1 MSVTLSPS
9 PLSAW
14 LTPGEPPL
22 VPTLT
27 VLWCRAEPERMG
39 ELFQLPLGPS
49 FLGRGAGSPE
59 HPHLMPLRQRPGLLE
74 PRSPL
79 ASPRLSRQQLKLEG
93 QGSSIRVENLGRC
106 VLSVNGQPTL
116 HATLKAG
123 ELLEIQDELLLLFQ
137 MRPALLVPRP
147 EGAVVHAFGE
157 PDAFGIIGESP
168 QVWGLRNTLF
178 RLATLPDHLL
188 VTGPSGAGKELI
200 ARALHQLSPRALRPP
215 VARNAATLPESL
227 IEAELFG
234 NVKGYPTPTMQARP
248 GLVGE
253 ADGSTLI
260 LDEIGELPI
269 ALQARLLRLMDAGE
283 YHRLGEAKPSRASL
297 RILAMTNRPE
307 ALKHDVAARFSSR
320 VMVPGLSERPEDI
333 PLIARHLASRR
344 WQALR
349 RGEPGTPTLTP
360 RLISAFIQHR
370 WSTHV
375 RELDAMLLTA
385 VLESPSRYL
394 DVTAGVQRL
403 LSAEP
408 RADEHRADEH
418 RPETHRAGQA
428 SKRFLARENL
438 AESVSAPEDES
449 ALRLRLLRAH
459 AFSPAACGEDPGYP
473 GNRQTADLHWRLLM
487 VDALERHWPHE
498 AGAEA
503 GAEALHDALH
513 DARRN
518 ACIWLAG
525 QAEGPGWERV
535 VERMVS
541 FTQSLA
547 QRAEQALVQQDVS
560 TFEQAIKREYKRQGE
575 RVSRLAVRLARVQG

>member
-39 ELFQLPLGPS
+39 EIFQLPLGTS
-49 FLGRGAGSPE
+49 LLGRGAGSPE
-59 HPHLMPLRQRPGLLE
+59 QPHLMPLRQRPGLLE

-93 QGSSIRVENLGRC
+93 QGTSIRVENIGRC

-116 HATLKAG
+116 HAELKAD
-123 ELLEIQDELLLLFQ
+123 ELLEIRDELLLLFQ
-137 MRPALLVPRP
+137 LRPALLSSLP
-147 EGAVVHAFGE
+147 EGAAVHAFGE

-168 QVWGLRNTLF
+168 QAWELRNTLF
-178 RLATLPDHLL
+178 RLAALPDHLL

-200 ARALHQLSPRALRPP
+200 ARALHQLSPRALRSP

-260 LDEIGELPI
+260 LDELGELPI

-283 YHRLGEAKPSRASL
+283 YHRLGEAKTSRASL

-320 VMVPGLSERPEDI
+320 VMVPGLNERPEDI
-333 PLIARHLASRR
+333 PLIARHLAGRR

-349 RGEPGTPTLTP
+349 HGEPGTPTLTP
-360 RLISAFIQHR
+360 RLISALIQHR

-375 RELDAMLLTA
+375 RELDALLLTA

-394 DVTAGVQRL
+394 DLTAGVQRL

-408 RADEHRADEH
+408 RAEAR
-418 RPETHRAGQA
+418 RAGQA
-428 SKRFLARENL
+428 SMPSVSRENL
-438 AESVSAPEDES
+438 AESGAESEDEG

-459 AFSPAACGEDPGYP
+459 AFSPAACGEDPRYP

-487 VDALERHWPHE
+487 VEALERHWSRE
-498 AGAEA
+498 AGV
-503 GAEALHDALH
+503 EALR
-513 DARRN
+513 DARRD
-518 ACIWLAG
+518 ACLWLAG

-535 VERMVS
+535 VERMAS
-541 FTQSLA
+541 FTQALA
-547 QRAEQALVQQDVS
+547 QRAHQALVQQELS

-575 RVSRLAVRLARVQG
+575 RVSRLAVRLARAQG